1 VTSVPG
7 IAGLLALAKVNKL
20 GDGAVV
26 IGKVSAGT
34 STSGAPKKSSAPTSG
49 STTRLT
55 VRQLSPVAYRIS
67 SGTPGWVSVDAAY
80 QRGWSLNGR
89 AATSTAE
96 GSVLVRVGAKGGILE
111 FTPWRMV
118 RLGYIVSAG
127 VFIALL
133 LVLAV
138 DPRRRKRMKGE

>member
-1 VTSVPG
+1 M
-7 IAGLLALAKVNKL
+7 
-20 GDGAVV
+20 
-26 IGKVSAGT
+26 
-34 STSGAPKKSSAPTSG
+34 
-49 STTRLT
+49 
-55 VRQLSPVAYRIS
+55 
-67 SGTPGWVSVDAAY
+67 
-80 QRGWSLNGR
+80 
-89 AATSTAE
+89 
-96 GSVLVRVGAKGGILE
+96 LVRVGAKGGILE